1 MMNTFENMIMKV
13 MLIGFMIN
21 FEVPCIDDVGDLQ
34 VGCRYSSCPEL
45 NEIIHL
51 HQKVYIVNFTMI
63 ALKPIN
69 HIFVCPHIT
78 FIPQSNYYKN
88 FLVSVPIPS

>member
-1 MMNTFENMIMKV
+1 MVNTFRNMRMKV

-51 HQKVYIVNFTMI
+51 HQKVYIVNFIMI
-63 ALKPIN
+63 ALRPIN
-69 HIFVCPHIT
+69 HILCVHISHT
-78 FIPQSNYYKN
+78 F
-88 FLVSVPIPS
+88 PSPTTTKIA